1 MIIWLKAVFLSALCA
16 QKCLGRYNVG
26 WENIDKG
33 HDMSKLTQ
41 AALRSLI
48 KKPGPHS
55 DGCGRYFRVLGEGKA
70 YFV

>member
-1 MIIWLKAVFLSALCA
+1 VPYVSK
-16 QKCLGRYNVG
+16 NVWAG
-26 WENIDKG
+26 IMSGGKNIDKG

-55 DGCGRYFRVLGEGKA
+55 DGSGRYFRVLGEGKA